1 MLFDGGGGLPSSPFA
16 RGKFEPK
23 AEEHEDGEICMIVM
37 LYAVLR

>member
-1 MLFDGGGGLPSSPFA
+1 MPSSPVP
-16 RGKFEPK
+16 RGKFDPK